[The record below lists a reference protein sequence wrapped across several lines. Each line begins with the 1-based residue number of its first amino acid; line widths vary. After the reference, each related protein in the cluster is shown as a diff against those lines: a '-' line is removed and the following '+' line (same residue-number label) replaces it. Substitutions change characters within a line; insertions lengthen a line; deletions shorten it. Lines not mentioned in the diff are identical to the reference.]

1 MGSLNQIHHLF
12 RSAYHL
18 DKLDRLLS
26 DSFNF
31 GKVKYD
37 KPDLLLEQLNSNVKE
52 HQLNYLLKEIPK
64 AEFNE
69 LIKSSEFP
77 FFSLF
82 KFNNEIQPLF
92 FDIGEGSNRIKVVAD
107 GIDNEEIA
115 IEELLDVPLLIEND
129 SQLMCF
135 VIVANPIQNID
146 SSATTRF
153 KVLSRFLKLVKHEK
167 REIGYVYLYASIAG
181 IISLSLPLGIQ
192 SIIGFV
198 SSGQSSTSLV
208 VLICFIILGILI
220 SGLLQIA
227 QISIVEHIQQR
238 IFSRTAFDFAF
249 RIPKLNIESLS
260 SYYAPELV
268 NRFFDVITLQKGFS
282 KILLDFS
289 AATLQILL
297 GLVLLSFYHPYFII
311 FGLLLILVLV
321 AIMYFTGPL
330 GLKTS
335 LNESKYKYKLAHWLE
350 EVARTLGIFK
360 LAGYSQIPQLK
371 ADYFTGN
378 YLHARSKHFKILI
391 FQYLSFVFFKVLI
404 TAILLIIGCYLV
416 INKEINIGQFVA
428 SEIVIILIMNAVE
441 KVVINLESVYDV
453 LTSLEKIG
461 QIGDLPIED
470 STTGY
475 YLKNSS
481 KKGMDIKVSDLT
493 YCFADE
499 TKPILNS
506 ISFEVHSGEI
516 FGICG
521 KNGQGKSTL
530 VNLLNG
536 LYSRFKGE
544 IAFDTISMRDIDKN
558 HLYRSIGENLLQ
570 DAIFEG
576 TLFENI
582 TLNVSNIG
590 VEEVYEAIDLVRL
603 RNYVQR
609 LDNGL
614 KTEIAPNKNGLNS
627 NIAQRISLARALAK
641 MPKVIMID
649 DFGITID
656 KSEKIEIYS
665 NIVNRFKGCTIIF
678 ISNSHDVL
686 QLCNKIG
693 YMEKGT
699 LSVFDREAFF
709 NQPQCNQL

>member
-1 MGSLNQIHHLF
+1 M
-12 RSAYHL
+12 
-18 DKLDRLLS
+18 
-26 DSFNF
+26 
-31 GKVKYD
+31 
-37 KPDLLLEQLNSNVKE
+37 
-52 HQLNYLLKEIPK
+52 
-64 AEFNE
+64 
-69 LIKSSEFP
+69 
-77 FFSLF
+77 
-82 KFNNEIQPLF
+82 
-92 FDIGEGSNRIKVVAD
+92 
-107 GIDNEEIA
+107 
-115 IEELLDVPLLIEND
+115 
-129 SQLMCF
+129 
-135 VIVANPIQNID
+135 
-146 SSATTRF
+146 
-153 KVLSRFLKLVKHEK
+153 
-167 REIGYVYLYASIAG
+167 
-181 IISLSLPLGIQ
+181 
-192 SIIGFV
+192 
-198 SSGQSSTSLV
+198 
-208 VLICFIILGILI
+208 
-220 SGLLQIA
+220 
-227 QISIVEHIQQR
+227 
-238 IFSRTAFDFAF
+238 
-249 RIPKLNIESLS
+249 
-260 SYYAPELV
+260 
-268 NRFFDVITLQKGFS
+268 
-282 KILLDFS
+282 
-289 AATLQILL
+289 
-297 GLVLLSFYHPYFII
+297 
-311 FGLLLILVLV
+311 
-321 AIMYFTGPL
+321 
-330 GLKTS
+330 
-335 LNESKYKYKLAHWLE
+335 
-350 EVARTLGIFK
+350 
-360 LAGYSQIPQLK
+360 
-371 ADYFTGN
+371 
-378 YLHARSKHFKILI
+378 
-391 FQYLSFVFFKVLI
+391 FFKVLI

-699 LSVFDREAFF
+699 LSVFEREAFF